1 LRLGF
6 ASVGNLVELRS
17 DVGRLVE
24 FDADFERGPH
34 AVVAVQDPWSFFG
47 VRQGIDRE
55 LRRAYWTVEAVA
67 STPEGVSAGL
77 DISVWG
83 SRIFS
88 PISFASNHR
97 AWSLEQTARTVKAY
111 DLFCDASWAFYVMA
125 LFAVQQ
131 IFWREKRV
139 VGTRI
144 MGIERLLFVGSFIL
158 TRAARAS
165 LRA

>member
-6 ASVGNLVELRS
+6 APISNLVELRS

-67 STPEGVSAGL
+67 STSEGISAGFGYL
-77 DISVWG
+77 HLG
-83 SRIFS
+83 SRIFL

-111 DLFCDASWAFYVMA
+111 DLFRDASWAFDFMA

-144 MGIERLLFVGSFIL
+144 MGIERLLFVGSFIIL
-158 TRAARAS
+158 T
-165 LRA
+165 